1 MRESNSR
8 AGLPLSATFVK
19 QVNRPGVYGD
29 GRGGYGL
36 TLRVRRMTN
45 GRLSRVWV
53 QRLRINGRA
62 TNLGLGSFPVV
73 GLATARER
81 ALDNRR
87 KIEQGI
93 DPRITEN
100 PTPTVADALEA
111 VIDGRSAS
119 WKNGGRSAEIWR
131 NSVRNHADNLIHRP
145 VDQIDTGD
153 VLRIIGPLWSDRHD
167 TAKKVRQRLSLA
179 FRWAMAA
186 GHRADDPAGEALL
199 AALPRNGA
207 RRRHMAALPPAEV
220 PAALAA
226 IDASNAHPT
235 TKLAMRML
243 ALTATRSGEVRG
255 MCWDEIE
262 GDIWTIPGER
272 TKVGREFPGAA
283 EPGGAR
289 GTRRGTPLQRRHA
302 RLAGV
307 PVGTRPA
314 DHSRCP
320 LQTLPRTGP
329 GHDPTRAPLIV
340 PRLVR
345 RVGRQP

>member
-1 MRESNSR
+1 VRESISR

-36 TLRVRRMTN
+36 TLGVRRMTN
-45 GRLSRVWV
+45 GRLSKIWV

-93 DPRITEN
+93 DPRITQN
-100 PTPTVADALEA
+100 PTPTLADALEA
-111 VIDGRSAS
+111 VIEGRSAS

-131 NSVRNHADNLIHRP
+131 NSVRNHADNLIDRP

-153 VLRIIGPLWSDRHD
+153 VLRIIGPLWADRYD

-186 GHRADDPAGEALL
+186 GHRPDDPAGEALP
-199 AALPRNGA
+199 AALPRNGVP
-207 RRRHMAALPPAEV
+207 RRHMAALPPGQV
-220 PAALAA
+220 PGRARGHRQLRRLPDHEARHADVGSDRDPLRRGPR
-226 IDASNAHPT
+226 DVLGRDRQRHLDDPRRAHQ
-235 TKLAMRML
+235 
-243 ALTATRSGEVRG
+243 
-255 MCWDEIE
+255 
-262 GDIWTIPGER
+262 
-272 TKVGREFPGAA
+272 GRARVPGAA
-283 EPGGAR
+283 EPRGAR
-289 GTRRGTPLQRRHA
+289 RARRGTPLQRR
-302 RLAGV
+302 RSRRAGV
-307 PVGTRPA
+307 PV
-314 DHSRCP
+314 
-320 LQTLPRTGP
+320 RTWP
-329 GHDPTRAPLIV
+329 QITPDALSNSATNSTWA
-340 PRLVR
+340 
-345 RVGRQP
+345 

>member
-1 MRESNSR
+1 
-8 AGLPLSATFVK
+8 
-19 QVNRPGVYGD
+19 
-29 GRGGYGL
+29 
-36 TLRVRRMTN
+36 MTN

-111 VIDGRSAS
+111 VIEGRSAS

-153 VLRIIGPLWSDRHD
+153 VLRIIGPLWTDRYD

-179 FRWAMAA
+179 FRWAIAA
-186 GHRADDPAGEALL
+186 GHRPDDPAGEALL
-199 AALPRNGA
+199 AALPRNGVP
-207 RRRHMAALPPAEV
+207 RRHMAALPPDQV
-220 PAALAA
+220 TAALAA
-226 IDASNAHPT
+226 IDGSAAYPT

-272 TKVGREFPGAA
+272 TKVGREFRVPLSPEVLAVLGEARRYSDGA
-283 EPGGAR
+283 PDSLVFPSAR
-289 GTRRGTPLQRRHA
+289 GRQITPDALSKLCHELYLGMTPHGLRSSFRDWCAESAVSRELAESCLAHVVKNTVEAAYRRSDLLEQRRAVMDAWA
-302 RLAGV
+302 RYIA
-307 PVGTRPA
+307 
-314 DHSRCP
+314 
-320 LQTLPRTGP
+320 
-329 GHDPTRAPLIV
+329 
-340 PRLVR
+340 
-345 RVGRQP
+345 

>member
-1 MRESNSR
+1 MHQELR
-8 AGLPLSATFVK
+8 

-45 GRLSRVWV
+45 GRLSKVWV

-87 KIEQGI
+87 KIERGI

-100 PTPTVADALEA
+100 PTPTLADALEA
-111 VIDGRSAS
+111 VIEGRSAS
-119 WKNGGRSAEIWR
+119 WKNGGRSAEVWR

-153 VLRIIGPLWSDRHD
+153 VLRVIGPLWTDRHD

-186 GHRADDPAGEALL
+186 GHRGDDPVGEVLL
-199 AALPRNGA
+199 AALPRNGSPA
-207 RRRHMAALPPAEV
+207 GTWRHCRRM
-220 PAALAA
+220 
-226 IDASNAHPT
+226 
-235 TKLAMRML
+235 
-243 ALTATRSGEVRG
+243 
-255 MCWDEIE
+255 
-262 GDIWTIPGER
+262 
-272 TKVGREFPGAA
+272 
-283 EPGGAR
+283 
-289 GTRRGTPLQRRHA
+289 
-302 RLAGV
+302 
-307 PVGTRPA
+307 
-314 DHSRCP
+314 RCP
-320 LQTLPRTGP
+320 PRSQP
-329 GHDPTRAPLIV
+329 SMPQPPSR
-340 PRLVR
+340 PRSSPCGCWR
-345 RVGRQP
+345 